1 MNLSNYKSVSLYG
14 AGTIGEETLN
24 FLSTLNIDVD
34 FFIDKKKEGEL
45 LQKKIILP
53 TKKNANDF
61 PNIIISIFNAFVD
74 LNILKTELT
83 SLGYNVLG
91 CFTDIFYNFPK
102 KFQDKYWLVDPKIYV
117 SNKEKIDKF
126 SCELFDKKS
135 KDLLCKIYESR
146 TTGNFN
152 ILDKPDINNQYFP
165 CDLDGWLDFKSLR
178 FMDIGGYDGDS
189 ILKMYEKKYN
199 VDHAVI
205 FEPDPEN
212 LKKLIKNVSSFDD
225 NLTIIPNG
233 VFSSIIKLNF
243 NLNQNASSFINEEN
257 NANSVTIQCL
267 DIDSCFQ
274 NFKPNFLKMD
284 IEGAELEAL
293 KGASETI
300 IKYKPNLAISIYHKP
315 DDLWEIPSFIKSLRS
330 DYKFFLRSHGF
341 LTFDTVLYCL

>member
-1 MNLSNYKSVSLYG
+1 
-14 AGTIGEETLN
+14 
-24 FLSTLNIDVD
+24 
-34 FFIDKKKEGEL
+34 
-45 LQKKIILP
+45 
-53 TKKNANDF
+53 
-61 PNIIISIFNAFVD
+61 
-74 LNILKTELT
+74 
-83 SLGYNVLG
+83 
-91 CFTDIFYNFPK
+91 
-102 KFQDKYWLVDPKIYV
+102 
-117 SNKEKIDKF
+117 
-126 SCELFDKKS
+126 
-135 KDLLCKIYESR
+135 
-146 TTGNFN
+146 
-152 ILDKPDINNQYFP
+152 
-165 CDLDGWLDFKSLR
+165 
-178 FMDIGGYDGDS
+178 MDIGGYDGDS

-212 LKKLIKNVSSFDD
+212 LKKLIKNVSSYDD

-233 VFSSIIKLNF
+233 VFSSITKLNF
-243 NLNQNASSFINEEN
+243 NLNKNASSFFNEEN
-257 NANSVTIQCL
+257 YANSVTIQCL

-274 NFKPNFLKMD
+274 NFNPNFLKMD